1 MKSNTNFKPL
11 ILDTI
16 CYLFA
21 LLFIYAAVSKLLD
34 FENFQV
40 QLGQSPLLS
49 AYASWVS
56 YFVPLVEL
64 VVAVFLVVNPW
75 RFVGLLASLML
86 MVMFS
91 SYIFI
96 VLHYT
101 SFVPCSCGGILEKM
115 SWNQHLVFNLF
126 FVLLALLALVFY
138 SGLPPSKNKLIKGT
152 SIAGISSVSVL
163 ASIGFMI
170 VLFLNSEEIMHHEN
184 PFIRR
189 YPQHPILLM
198 DQMDLKFNSY
208 YFAGYRKGK
217 IYLGNYTNPLQ
228 LLSMDS
234 SLNHRQ
240 FDSISFE
247 EKNRFF
253 QRVTI
258 GVRDSFF
265 YLKDG
270 TVPTVFMGS
279 TSNWKLRKELQ
290 GIPFFT
296 LAEAIDTA
304 NLVFRANKGKEYANV
319 LGLFQSNDVPKVSY
333 NPSLL
338 QRQIDGVFDTDGM
351 LLYSEKIK
359 KIVYIYFYRNEFMVA
374 DIKSKLIY
382 RGHTIDTT
390 TKAKIKVA
398 YLKNQTERT
407 MMAPPLIVN
416 ANAAVC
422 QNLLFVHSKI
432 KGRYEND
439 LLWKQAAIIDV
450 YDLDKNTYLLSF
462 PIYNNGE
469 KKMDSFWVTATHLY
483 AIMDNELMVYALKSI
498 LKKEINSVRRKER

>member
-1 MKSNTNFKPL
+1 MKLNNNIKHVIIEL
-11 ILDTI
+11 I
-16 CYLFA
+16 CFLFV
-21 LLFIYAAVSKLLD
+21 LLFVYTAISKLLD

-49 AYASWVS
+49 AFASWVS
-56 YFVPLVEL
+56 YLVPVVEL
-64 VVAVFLVVNPW
+64 LVVVLLVVNRW
-75 RFVGLLASLML
+75 RFAGLLASLML

-126 FVLLALLALVFY
+126 FVFLALIALLIY
-138 SGLPPSKNKLIKGT
+138 ASLNQAKNAVIKGS
-152 SIAGISSVSVL
+152 SIAEIIGISVL
-163 ASIGFMI
+163 SSISFMI
-170 VLFLNSEEIMHHEN
+170 VLFLTSEEIMHHEN

-189 YPQHPILLM
+189 YPQHPALLTH
-198 DQMDLKFNSY
+198 QMDLKFNSY

-228 LLSMDS
+228 LLSVDA
-234 SLNHRQ
+234 SLKNKQ
-240 FDSISFE
+240 FDKISFDA
-247 EKNRFF
+247 KNRFF

-258 GVRDSFF
+258 GIRNMFF

-270 TVPTVFMGS
+270 MVPTVFIGS
-279 TSNWKLRKELQ
+279 TSDWKLNKEIK

-296 LAEAIDTA
+296 QAEAIDSTA
-304 NLVFRANKGKEYANV
+304 IVFRANNGKDFANV
-319 LGLFQSNDVPKVSY
+319 LGLFRWNQKPKVTY
-333 NPSLL
+333 NPDLL
-338 QRQIDGVFDTDGM
+338 QQQIDGVFDTDGI
-351 LLYSEKIK
+351 LLYSEEIK
-359 KIVYIYFYRNEFMVA
+359 KIVYLYFYRNEFIVA
-374 DIKSKLIY
+374 DVNSKLAY

-398 YLKNQTERT
+398 YLKNKTERT
-407 MMAPPLIVN
+407 MIAPPLVVN

-432 KGRYEND
+432 KGRYENNT
-439 LLWKQAAIIDV
+439 LWEQAAIIDV
-450 YDLDKNTYLLSF
+450 YDLNKNAYLLSF

-469 KKMDSFWVTATHLY
+469 KKLNSLWVTTTHLY
-483 AIMDNELMVYALKSI
+483 AIVGNELMVYELRTI
-498 LKKEINSVRRKER
+498 LKKEINSVGHKES

>member
-1 MKSNTNFKPL
+1 MKLSVTTKSIFVNS
-11 ILDTI
+11 I
-16 CYLFA
+16 CLLYI
-21 LLFIYAAVSKLLD
+21 LLFVYAAMSKLLD

-49 AYASWVS
+49 AYAGWVS
-56 YFVPLVEL
+56 YIVPLIEL
-64 VVAVFLVVNPW
+64 VVAVFLAVNRW
-75 RFVGLLASLML
+75 RFLGLLASLML

-126 FVLLALLALVFY
+126 FVLLALLALAFY
-138 SGLPPSKNKLIKGT
+138 SSLHQSKNRMIKGAP
-152 SIAGISSVSVL
+152 IAGIISISVL
-163 ASIGFMI
+163 SSIGFMI
-170 VLFLNSEEIMHHEN
+170 ALFLTSEEIMHHEN
-184 PFIRR
+184 PFIRS

-198 DQMDLKFNSY
+198 HQMDLKFNSY

-234 SLNHRQ
+234 SLNNRQ
-240 FDSISFE
+240 FEKISFQV
-247 EKNRFF
+247 KNRFF
-253 QRVTI
+253 KRVTI
-258 GVRDSFF
+258 GIRDSFF

-279 TSNWKLRKELQ
+279 TSNWKLSKELK

-304 NLVFRANKGKEYANV
+304 NFVFRANNGKEYANV
-319 LGLFQSNDVPKVSY
+319 LGLFRSNQVPKVSY
-333 NPSLL
+333 NPHLL
-338 QRQIDGVFDTDGM
+338 QRQIDGVFDTDGI

-359 KIVYIYFYRNEFMVA
+359 KIVYLYFYRNEFIVA

-390 TKAKIKVA
+390 TRAKIKVA

-407 MMAPPLIVN
+407 MMAPPLVVN
-416 ANAAVC
+416 ANASIC

-439 LLWKQAAIIDV
+439 LLWKQAVIIDV
-450 YDLDKNTYLLSF
+450 YDLNRNIYLLSF
-462 PIYNNGE
+462 PIYNSGE

-483 AIMDNELMVYALKSI
+483 AMMGNELMVYELKSI
-498 LKKEINSVRRKER
+498 LKKEINSVRLKER